1 MPSTMEM
8 NINSASLLIT
18 AILLIAEVF
27 FYFAAIRRRRI
38 SNDKPETDRDYI
50 HGAISDLSG
59 MLSAP
64 ITLIDGHCQMLH
76 DNDKVVCRKDNADIL
91 GIAKNISLA
100 KTIASSIR
108 NLCLNNVDSELTE
121 VSNIAAIMLDAG
133 QKKASAYGYK
143 MEISIQPEMMWV
155 LNKNTLEIS
164 IHLLTRILCEETMN
178 GGDIA
183 ITLKETDGKL
193 VLSGKNSG
201 STDKPK
207 SSATR
212 KALERIIKNNGGCIR
227 FSPLDSRAFN
237 CEIQFSGN
245 ASAAIYPEKTD
256 ISNLPEGQRSED
268 SEARNNMFDSRKKT
282 ILILNNNNEVMTF
295 ISTSL
300 SSDYNILSSKSAD
313 DAIQATD
320 MILPDMVI
328 CEYDGYGNND
338 GKRLLKHLK
347 EGKMTMQVPVVI
359 ITTNECM
366 DEKDLDKA
374 DLCLSAPL
382 NIKKIKVLLKQVL
395 KRNDVLK
402 DYYSSPICNYSILK
416 GKVIHL
422 EDKKFL
428 DRIYTIIADNISN
441 NNLSPDFIASEMSMS
456 IRNLYRKFG
465 SLSSEK
471 LAVAIKDYRLSYA
484 ASLLASSK
492 YTVDEIIYKAG
503 FINRGTFF
511 KVFREK
517 YGTTPK
523 QYMTNNQHSSASI
536 SLTESNCA

>member
-27 FYFAAIRRRRI
+27 FYFAAVRKIRRRHI

-76 DNDKVVCRKDNADIL
+76 DNDKVICRKDNADIL

-143 MEISIQPEMMWV
+143 MEIYIQPEMMWV

-183 ITLKETDGKL
+183 IMLKETDGKL

-207 SSATR
+207 SSSTR
-212 KALERIIKNNGGCIR
+212 KALERIIKNNGGGIR

-245 ASAAIYPEKTD
+245 TSAATCPEKTG
-256 ISNLPEGQRSED
+256 ISNLPEEQRSED
-268 SEARNNMFDSRKKT
+268 SET
-282 ILILNNNNEVMTF
+282 
-295 ISTSL
+295 
-300 SSDYNILSSKSAD
+300 
-313 DAIQATD
+313 
-320 MILPDMVI
+320 
-328 CEYDGYGNND
+328 
-338 GKRLLKHLK
+338 
-347 EGKMTMQVPVVI
+347 
-359 ITTNECM
+359 
-366 DEKDLDKA
+366 
-374 DLCLSAPL
+374 
-382 NIKKIKVLLKQVL
+382 
-395 KRNDVLK
+395 
-402 DYYSSPICNYSILK
+402 
-416 GKVIHL
+416 
-422 EDKKFL
+422 
-428 DRIYTIIADNISN
+428 
-441 NNLSPDFIASEMSMS
+441 
-456 IRNLYRKFG
+456 
-465 SLSSEK
+465 
-471 LAVAIKDYRLSYA
+471 
-484 ASLLASSK
+484 
-492 YTVDEIIYKAG
+492 
-503 FINRGTFF
+503 
-511 KVFREK
+511 
-517 YGTTPK
+517 
-523 QYMTNNQHSSASI
+523 
-536 SLTESNCA
+536 

>member
-27 FYFAAIRRRRI
+27 FYFAAIRKIRRRHI

-76 DNDKVVCRKDNADIL
+76 DNDKVICRKDNADIL

-183 ITLKETDGKL
+183 IMLKETDGKL

-207 SSATR
+207 SSSTR

-245 ASAAIYPEKTD
+245 ASAATCPEKTG
-256 ISNLPEGQRSED
+256 ISNLPEEQRSED
-268 SEARNNMFDSRKKT
+268 SETRNNMFDSRKKT
-282 ILILNNNNEVMTF
+282 LLVLNNNNEVMTF

-300 SSDYNILSSKSAD
+300 SGDYNILSSKSAD

-328 CEYDGYGNND
+328 CEYDGFGNND

-382 NIKKIKVLLKQVL
+382 DIKIIKVLLKQVL

-402 DYYSSPICNYSILK
+402 DYYSSPICNYSILN

-428 DRIYTIIADNISN
+428 DRIYAIIADNISN
-441 NNLSPDFIASEMSMS
+441 NDLSPDFIASEMSMS
-456 IRNLYRKFG
+456 IRNLYR
-465 SLSSEK
+465 
-471 LAVAIKDYRLSYA
+471 
-484 ASLLASSK
+484 
-492 YTVDEIIYKAG
+492 
-503 FINRGTFF
+503 
-511 KVFREK
+511 
-517 YGTTPK
+517 
-523 QYMTNNQHSSASI
+523 
-536 SLTESNCA
+536 

>member
-1 MPSTMEM
+1 M

-27 FYFAAIRRRRI
+27 FYFAAIRKIRRRHI

-50 HGAISDLSG
+50 QGVISDLSG
-59 MLSAP
+59 MLSAT

-76 DNDKVVCRKDNADIL
+76 DNDKVICKKDNADIL

-178 GGDIA
+178 GGDMA
-183 ITLKETDGKL
+183 IMLKETDGKL

-207 SSATR
+207 SSSTR
-212 KALERIIKNNGGCIR
+212 KALERVIKNNGGCIR

-245 ASAAIYPEKTD
+245 AAAICPEKAG
-256 ISNLPEGQRSED
+256 ISNLPEEQRSED
-268 SEARNNMFDSRKKT
+268 SETRNNMFDSRKKT
-282 ILILNNNNEVMTF
+282 LLVLNNNNEVMTF

-300 SSDYNILSSKSAD
+300 SGDYNILSSKSAD

-382 NIKKIKVLLKQVL
+382 DIKKIKVLLKQVL

-402 DYYSSPICNYSILK
+402 DYYSSPICNYSILN

-471 LAVAIKDYRLSYA
+471 LAAAIKDYRLSYA

-503 FINRGTFF
+503 FVNRGTFF

-523 QYMTNNQHSSASI
+523 QYMTHNQHSSASI
-536 SLTESNCA
+536 SLTGSNCA

>member
-1 MPSTMEM
+1 MEM

-27 FYFAAIRRRRI
+27 FYFAAIRKIRRRHI

-76 DNDKVVCRKDNADIL
+76 DNDKVICRKDNADIL

-183 ITLKETDGKL
+183 IMLKETDGKL

-207 SSATR
+207 SSSTR
-212 KALERIIKNNGGCIR
+212 KALERIIKNNGGCLR

-245 ASAAIYPEKTD
+245 ASAATCPEKTG
-256 ISNLPEGQRSED
+256 ISNLPEEQRSED
-268 SEARNNMFDSRKKT
+268 SETRNNMFDSRKKT
-282 ILILNNNNEVMTF
+282 LLVLNNNNEVMTF

-300 SSDYNILSSKSAD
+300 SGDYNILSSKSAD

-328 CEYDGYGNND
+328 CEYDGY

-382 NIKKIKVLLKQVL
+382 DIKKIKVLLKQVL

-402 DYYSSPICNYSILK
+402 DYYSSPICNYSILN

-441 NNLSPDFIASEMSMS
+441 NDLSPDFIASEMSMS

-471 LAVAIKDYRLSYA
+471 LAVAIKDHRLSYA

-503 FINRGTFF
+503 FVNRGTFF

>member
-1 MPSTMEM
+1 MEINM
-8 NINSASLLIT
+8 ININSASLLIT

-27 FYFAAIRRRRI
+27 FYFAAIRRRHI

-76 DNDKVVCRKDNADIL
+76 DNDKVICRKDNADIL

-201 STDKPK
+201 STDKPR
-207 SSATR
+207 SSSTR

-245 ASAAIYPEKTD
+245 ASAATCPEKTG
-256 ISNLPEGQRSED
+256 ISNLPEEQRSEHT
-268 SEARNNMFDSRKKT
+268 ETPNNMFDSRKKT
-282 ILILNNNNEVMTF
+282 LLVLNNNEVMTF

-300 SSDYNILSSKSAD
+300 SGDYNILSSKSAD

-402 DYYSSPICNYSILK
+402 DYYSSPICNYSILN

-441 NNLSPDFIASEMSMS
+441 NDLSPDFIASEMSMS

-503 FINRGTFF
+503 FVNRGTFF

>member
-1 MPSTMEM
+1 MEM

-27 FYFAAIRRRRI
+27 FYFAAIRKIRRRHI
-38 SNDKPETDRDYI
+38 PNDKPETDRDYI

-76 DNDKVVCRKDNADIL
+76 DNDKVICRKDNADIL

-183 ITLKETDGKL
+183 IMLKETDGKL

-207 SSATR
+207 SSSTR

-245 ASAAIYPEKTD
+245 ASAATCPEKTG
-256 ISNLPEGQRSED
+256 ISNLPEEQRSED
-268 SEARNNMFDSRKKT
+268 SETRNNMFDSRKKT
-282 ILILNNNNEVMTF
+282 LLVLNNNEVMTF

-300 SSDYNILSSKSAD
+300 SGDYNILSSKSAD

-328 CEYDGYGNND
+328 CEYDGFGNND

-359 ITTNECM
+359 ITTNEGM

-382 NIKKIKVLLKQVL
+382 DIKKIKVLLKQVL

-402 DYYSSPICNYSILK
+402 DYYSSPICNYSILN

-441 NNLSPDFIASEMSMS
+441 NDLSPDFIASEMSMS

-503 FINRGTFF
+503 FVNRGTFF